1 MWSLL
6 SLAVW
11 INAAAVAAAAVAC
24 GLGRWRLAAGLGR
37 AVTLASG
44 VLLLVVAGFVVRP
57 VRPLPSDSSLK
68 ATMLSKG
75 ASEAL
80 NCRVLAIGAAL
91 TGVGIWAVARARLRP
106 RNPAG

>member
-11 INAAAVAAAAVAC
+11 ISVATVAAAAVAC
-24 GLGRWRLAAGLGR
+24 GLGRWRLAARLGR
-37 AVTLASG
+37 AVTLGSG
-44 VLLLVVAGFVVRP
+44 VLLLVVAGFTIRP
-57 VRPLPSDSSLK
+57 VRPLPSNSSLK

-75 ASEAL
+75 VSEAM
-80 NCRVLAIGAAL
+80 NYGVLAIAAVL
-91 TGVGIWAVARARLRP
+91 TGAGIWAVARARIRP